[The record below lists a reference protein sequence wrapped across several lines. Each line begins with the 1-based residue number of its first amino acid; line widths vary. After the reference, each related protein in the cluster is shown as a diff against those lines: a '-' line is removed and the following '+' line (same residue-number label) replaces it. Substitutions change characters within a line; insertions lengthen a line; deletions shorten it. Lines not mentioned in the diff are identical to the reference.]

1 MLSVKRMNNYN
12 LYSLEEN
19 MQKKLT
25 PFLILVFI
33 SLIASAC
40 GPQVQAAQGEPVSAS
55 EERTMSVN
63 GTGRIFLSPDIGYIA
78 IGVHTENDDAAEAV
92 ADNNAQSQRVAAAL
106 DGYNIPPEDIQTQNF
121 SIYPQ
126 QKYNI
131 DGEPTNTTYVVDNTV
146 FVTVRDLDQ
155 IGEILNDVIDAGA
168 NSINNIQFDI
178 ADKDTAV
185 TEARQAAID
194 NAESQAVALAEAA
207 GVTLGEIKNINSFSP
222 GYPVPFMDG
231 RGGGMMAV
239 ESAVPVSPGQ
249 MTITAEVNVVYIIE

>member
-1 MLSVKRMNNYN
+1 
-12 LYSLEEN
+12 
-19 MQKKLT
+19 MQKKFV
-25 PFLILVFI
+25 PIIVFV
-33 SLIASAC
+33 LIAIMITAC
-40 GPQVQAAQGEPVSAS
+40 GPQVQAAQGNPVSES
-55 EERTMSVN
+55 EKRTLSVN

-92 ADNNAQSQRVAAAL
+92 DDNNAQSQRVAAAL

-126 QKYNI
+126 QQYNN
-131 DGEPTNTTYVVDNTV
+131 DGEPTGTTYIVDNTV
-146 FVTVRDLDQ
+146 FVTIRDLDQ
-155 IGEILNDVIDAGA
+155 IGEILNSVIDAGA

-178 ADKDTAV
+178 ADKDTAM

-194 NAESQAVALAEAA
+194 NAESQAIALAEAA
-207 GVTLGEIKNINSFSP
+207 GVTLGEIQNINSFSP

-249 MTITAEVNVVYIIE
+249 MTITAEVNIVYEIE

>member
-1 MLSVKRMNNYN
+1 
-12 LYSLEEN
+12 
-19 MQKKLT
+19 
-25 PFLILVFI
+25 
-33 SLIASAC
+33 
-40 GPQVQAAQGEPVSAS
+40 
-55 EERTMSVN
+55 MSVN
-63 GTGRIFLSPDIGYIA
+63 GTGRIFLTPDIGYIA
-78 IGVHTENDDAAEAV
+78 IGVHSENEDAAEAV
-92 ADNNAQSQRVAAAL
+92 ADNNAQSQQVAVAL
-106 DGYNIPPEDIQTQNF
+106 DGYNIKPEDIQTQNF

-126 QKYNI
+126 QQYNV
-131 DGEPTNTTYVVDNTV
+131 DGKPTGTTYIVDNTV
-146 FVTVRDLDQ
+146 FVTIRDLDQ
-155 IGEILNDVIDAGA
+155 IGEILNAVIDAGA

-239 ESAVPVSPGQ
+239 ESSVPVSPGQ